1 MGWFKRSKQGV
12 VTPTNKKKET
22 PEGLWY
28 KCPECKTVISN
39 EEYVENL
46 NVCAKC
52 SHHGRIASKAYFKL
66 LFFRLVIF
74 LKISLFL
81 KNGVYLHKLQNLL
94 LVK

>member
-12 VTPTNKKKET
+12 VTPTNEKKET

-46 NVCAKC
+46 TNTK
-52 SHHGRIASKAYFKL
+52 S
-66 LFFRLVIF
+66 
-74 LKISLFL
+74 
-81 KNGVYLHKLQNLL
+81 
-94 LVK
+94 